1 MYLDDEQASPK
12 KFAILFNNVNR
23 GISIETMNDEQQTK
37 VLVEKVLTVYS
48 DEISDRR
55 SGYLKLGN
63 LRVVSPEELKPR
75 PANTIEDSGKQVRK
89 WRKIRGLT
97 MAALANAVGI
107 SEAYLSQIE
116 NGKRQ
121 GRVSTFQKIAQALDI
136 DLSKLI

>member
-1 MYLDDEQASPK
+1 
-12 KFAILFNNVNR
+12 
-23 GISIETMNDEQQTK
+23 MNDEQQTK